1 MHEET
6 TMATIFTRIL
16 NKELPGHFIYEDD
29 MGGVFLSIA
38 PITRGHA
45 LVVPRQEVDHWL
57 DLTPEQLSWC
67 YQTAQRVG
75 KAQMKVFSPRK
86 VGLMIAGLE
95 VPHTHLHVIAMQ
107 DESDLDFSKAHE
119 VDSEELS
126 TVAKMLRDA
135 WE

>member
-1 MHEET
+1 
-6 TMATIFTRIL
+6 MATIFTRIL
-16 NKELPGHFIYEDD
+16 NKELPGHFIYEDE

-38 PITRGHA
+38 PITPGHA

-57 DLTPEQLSWC
+57 DLSPEQLAWC

-75 KAQMKVFSPRK
+75 QAQMKAFNPRK

-95 VPHTHLHVIAMQ
+95 VPHTHLHVIAMR
-107 DESDLDFSKAHE
+107 DESDLNFAKAHE
-119 VDSEELS
+119 VPAEEL
-126 TVAKMLRDA
+126 AQAAQALRDA